1 MNCFHLILQMELL
14 PKYRLLFIV
23 LLAISI
29 LTGCSTE
36 PDPRLERIDRLSEND
51 PCLARVAL
59 DSVDRETLAAPDRH
73 FHDLLDIKI
82 DDKNYVRHTTDS
94 LILDV
99 LDYYSSHKDSP
110 RYPEALYYAGRVYSD
125 LGDGKTALKY
135 FQPAVDILSE
145 NGDNP
150 PLLGNA
156 IAQVGNLLSRLGLYD
171 QAVPYV
177 SKSIVL
183 DSVSCDTLNWIR
195 DKRLLGS
202 IYLYSKEYDNALLS
216 FNSVLLLA
224 NAFDVNEMRIIKVYL
239 AACHYEKDEIG
250 SAVKEIRNIP
260 ETIDSLSQNFA
271 LAYAAKIYLKAE
283 KLDSAFLYSRQLVNS
298 NSSNNKI
305 IGYSVLL
312 SPKLRQFIPSDSI
325 YSYFN
330 GYKDAL
336 DDFHNRHQAES
347 AITQNSLYNY
357 ELHDK
362 ERMKTEDENNSL
374 KICIYVLLSLL
385 LISVSFYFYKKYRNN
400 KKLLR
405 LHESL
410 EKARLLK
417 ESPTDLTGFKE
428 PMGNTEEELRLKL
441 QHELIEIFDR
451 NENDIKTSSP
461 IMESYVYSKITELL
475 KKGKGI
481 PDSSEL
487 WQELES
493 EIENNCSGF
502 KRKLEILT
510 SGKLKEKSY
519 RLAMLIKAGFKPME
533 TTVLMNKTK
542 GTISHYRKGLVVS
555 MFGDK
560 DTEDLDILIRL
571 I

>member
-1 MNCFHLILQMELL
+1 MKPLQ
-14 PKYRLLFIV
+14 KYPLLFIV

-29 LTGCSTE
+29 LTGCSSE
-36 PDPRLERIDRLSEND
+36 PDPLLERIDRLSEKD
-51 PCLARVAL
+51 PGLARDAL
-59 DSVDRETLAAPDRH
+59 DSIDPKSLAAPDRH
-73 FHDLLDIKI
+73 LYDLLDIKI
-82 DDKNYVRHTTDS
+82 DDKNYVRHTSDS

-110 RYPEALYYAGRVYSD
+110 RYPEVLYYAGRVYSD

-135 FQPAVDILSE
+135 FQPAVDMLSE
-145 NGDNP
+145 NGDNSA
-150 PLLGNA
+150 LLGSA

-202 IYLYSKEYDNALLS
+202 IYIRSKKYDKAISS
-216 FNSVLLLA
+216 FKSALLLA
-224 NAFDVNEMRIIKVYL
+224 NTFDVNEMRIIKVYL

-283 KLDSAFLYSRQLVNS
+283 KLDSAYLYSRQLVNS

-312 SPKLRQFIPSDSI
+312 SPKLSRFIPSDSL
-325 YSYFN
+325 YYYFN
-330 GYKDAL
+330 GYKNAIE
-336 DDFHNRHQAES
+336 DFHNRHQAES

-362 ERMKTEDENNSL
+362 ERIKTEDENNSL

-385 LISVSFYFYKKYRNN
+385 LISVSFYFYKKYRDS

-417 ESPTDLTGFKE
+417 ESPIDLTGFKE
-428 PMGNTEEELRLKL
+428 PMGNTENELRLKL

-451 NENDIKTSSP
+451 NGNDVKTPSP
-461 IMESYVYSKITELL
+461 ILESEVYLNINELL
-475 KKGKGI
+475 KTGKGI
-481 PDSSEL
+481 PDGSEL
-487 WQELES
+487 WQELEK
-493 EIENNCSGF
+493 EIENNCCGF
-502 KRKLEILT
+502 KKKLEILT

-519 RLAMLIKAGFKPME
+519 RLAMLIKVGFKPME
-533 TTVLMNKTK
+533 TTILMNKAK

-560 DTEDLDILIRL
+560 DTEDLDRLIRL

>member
-1 MNCFHLILQMELL
+1 MNPLQEYHLIIL
-14 PKYRLLFIV
+14 V
-23 LLAISI
+23 LSVLSI
-29 LTGCSTE
+29 LTGCGSE
-36 PDPRLERIDRLSEND
+36 PDPRLERIDMLSEND
-51 PCLARVAL
+51 PRVARAAL
-59 DSVDRETLAAPDRH
+59 DSIDRETLAAPDRH
-73 FHDLLDIKI
+73 FHDLLEIKI
-82 DDKNYVRHTTDS
+82 DDKNYVRHTSDT
-94 LILDV
+94 LIRDV
-99 LDYYSSHKDSP
+99 LGYYSSHKDSP

-145 NGDNP
+145 NGDNSA
-150 PLLGNA
+150 LLGSA

-183 DSVSCDTLNWIR
+183 DSISCDTLNWIR

-202 IYLYSKEYDNALLS
+202 IYMRSTKYDKAISS
-216 FNSVLLLA
+216 FKSALLLA
-224 NAFDVNEMRIIKVYL
+224 NTFDVNEMRIIKVYL
-239 AACHYEKDEIG
+239 AVCHYEKDEIG
-250 SAVKEIRNIP
+250 TAVKEIRNIP

-283 KLDSAFLYSRQLVNS
+283 KIDSAFLYSRQLVNS
-298 NSSNNKI
+298 HSSNNKI

-312 SPKLRQFIPSDSI
+312 SPKLIRFIPSDSL
-325 YSYFN
+325 YNYFN
-330 GYKDAL
+330 GYKNAIE
-336 DDFHNRHQAES
+336 DFHNRHQAES

-362 ERMKTEDENNSL
+362 ERIKTEDENNSL
-374 KICIYVLLSLL
+374 KNCIYVLVFLL
-385 LISVSFYFYKKYRNN
+385 LISVSYYFYNKYRNN

-417 ESPTDLTGFKE
+417 ESSTNLNEFKE
-428 PMGNTEEELRLKL
+428 PIGNTEEELRLKL

-451 NENDIKTSSP
+451 NENDVKTPSP
-461 IMESYVYSKITELL
+461 ILESKVYLKITELL
-475 KKGKGI
+475 KNGKGI
-481 PDSSEL
+481 PDGSEL
-487 WQELES
+487 WQELEK

-502 KRKLEILT
+502 KKKLEILT

-519 RLAMLIKAGFKPME
+519 RLAILIKAGFKPME

-560 DTEDLDILIRL
+560 NTEDLDILIRL